1 MPTWPA
7 TLPKPV
13 WDSIDIG
20 APEGAVLRTDM
31 EYGPSKQRRR
41 TTAAV
46 MPVSL
51 TFEPVT
57 EAAYGDFEAFYFTD
71 LEHGVLAFQMVHPIT
86 GAARQ
91 FRFPQT
97 GQPWKITPVGENALR
112 LTVSLELM
120 P

>member
-1 MPTWPA
+1 MPIWPA
-7 TLPKPV
+7 SLPKPV
-13 WDSIDIG
+13 WDGIDIG
-20 APEGAVLRTDM
+20 APEGAVQRTEM
-31 EYGPSKQRRR
+31 EHGPAKQRRR
-41 TTAAV
+41 FTAAV
-46 MPVSL
+46 LPVSL

-57 EAAYGDFEAFYFTD
+57 EVAYGDFESFYFTD
-71 LEHGVLAFQMVHPIT
+71 LEHGALAFQMDHPIT

-97 GQPWKITPVGENALR
+97 GQPWKIKPVGDNALS